1 MQVGEHHPT
10 INLSYRRKVGRQK
23 ENRSPARHRSVLCE
37 IGCCLEIHGLLN
49 PPPNAILCKLNWRR
63 DRKVEKEKKAKKERK
78 ARRGIKN
85 KGRKGKEIERT

>member
-1 MQVGEHHPT
+1 M
-10 INLSYRRKVGRQK
+10 
-23 ENRSPARHRSVLCE
+23 
-37 IGCCLEIHGLLN
+37 N

-63 DRKVEKEKKAKKERK
+63 DRKVEKERKAKKERK